1 MYPRDL
7 LPRKLNRIDKRE
19 RKAPKTGGD
28 YTISVLVSSMLA
40 CPEKVNTRENKTN
53 LEVVVKTKN
62 FLWDVV
68 SSRTAFFFF
77 FLKRKPKLS
86 AWKLFKIYNCDLV

>member
-19 RKAPKTGGD
+19 RKAPKNGGD

-53 LEVVVKTKN
+53 LEVVVKTKI
-62 FLWDVV
+62 FCGMWSL
-68 SSRTAFFFF
+68 AGQLLFF